1 MRNPGRTL
9 SEFQKM
15 VSINGIWLI
24 LLACSGMS
32 MTFSTMHS
40 ETLRYDEGRFTNILT
55 LTPTL
60 SEWTHEFIS
69 AYSLVNN

>member
-40 ETLRYDEGRFTNILT
+40 ETLRYDEGRFTNIL
-55 LTPTL
+55 
-60 SEWTHEFIS
+60 EFNPH
-69 AYSLVNN
+69 AVGMDL